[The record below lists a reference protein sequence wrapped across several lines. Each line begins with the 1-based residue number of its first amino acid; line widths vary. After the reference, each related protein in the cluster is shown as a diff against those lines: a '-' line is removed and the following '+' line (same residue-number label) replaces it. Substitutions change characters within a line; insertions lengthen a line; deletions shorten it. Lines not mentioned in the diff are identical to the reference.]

1 MLLILTSSQD
11 LTADFLIV
19 ALIERSL
26 PYFRL
31 NSEDLADARYR
42 FTDDG
47 VRSIDVGARALDLNS
62 ITAVW
67 YRRAIHPMP
76 SQGESTS
83 ERVFIAG
90 EFRHLVFG
98 MAWNPNIVWVNPI
111 DKVYIAEHKL
121 YQLEVAKNLG
131 FRIPRT
137 LVSTDP
143 GELREFTLSNPR
155 GTICKPIFHGLF
167 FDGADSYSIYTRNVG
182 ADEFVE
188 GMLLGGPV
196 LLQEEIQR
204 GSDLRITFVGDR
216 CFAAEVNAA
225 VPAVDW
231 RTPEASAAFSIIEMD
246 AAVRVKCEAMLNI
259 LGLRY
264 GAFDFIRSPEGQW
277 TFLEINPTGEWA
289 WLENS
294 LEFPMRDAFVEL
306 FYGGQNA

>member
-26 PYFRL
+26 LYFRL
-31 NSEDLADARYR
+31 NAEDLADARYR

-47 VRSIDVGARALDLNS
+47 VRSIDLGARALDLNS

-67 YRRAIHPMP
+67 YRRAIHPTP
-76 SQGESTS
+76 SHGESTS
-83 ERVFIAG
+83 EGVFIAG
-90 EFRHLVFG
+90 ELRHLVFG
-98 MAWNPNIVWVNPI
+98 MAWNPNILWVNPI
-111 DKVYIAEHKL
+111 DKVYVAEHKL

-131 FRIPRT
+131 FRVPRT

-143 GELREFTLSNPR
+143 AELRAFTLSNAR

-167 FDGADSYSIYTRNVG
+167 FDGADSYSIYTRNVV
-182 ADEFVE
+182 ADEFTE

-204 GSDLRITFVGDR
+204 GSDLRITFVGNR
-216 CFAAEVNAA
+216 CFAAQVNASF
-225 VPAVDW
+225 PAVDW
-231 RTPEASAAFSIIEMD
+231 RTPEASASFSIIEMD
-246 AAVRVKCEAMLNI
+246 AAVQDKCEAMLNI

-277 TFLEINPTGEWA
+277 FFLEINPTGEWA

-294 LEFPMRDAFVEL
+294 LGFPMRDAFVEL
-306 FYGGQNA
+306 FYGGENA